1 MRPIKLKLSGLNS
14 YVDNQVID
22 FEKLTERGLFG
33 IFGPTGS
40 GKSTILDAITMAMYG
55 NIPRNTKEYINSASD
70 KANIS
75 YEFEIGSKDFKR
87 RYIVDRTIK
96 RTKTGGILT
105 SHCRLVE
112 IHNDEQSTVLADK
125 ATEVNKKISEVVGL
139 TADDF
144 TRSVVLPQGKFNDF
158 LKLTGSERRNML
170 ERIFGLEKYGRM
182 LIDKVRQRKSEE
194 NKNLLILNTKLGGYE
209 GISEEEYK
217 NVLNELKELNLSES
231 KYKEELK
238 DIELK
243 FEKCK
248 DIYEKQLE
256 LEKYELEKKEID
268 LKSKEIEDKEN
279 KLEDAYKAEKIKPYI
294 ENISS
299 LEKSIDKD
307 KCIVKDI
314 DNILNI
320 EKQELILIQKQYEEI
335 KNKKDTELPRLSE
348 KKVKLERA
356 IELESQVEELD
367 KELLILRADYKKLII
382 EKESLDKSKT
392 ELNSSKLS
400 IERYINELETK
411 SKDLRI
417 SADLKQKVFLA
428 YDTEKEYEV
437 LDTQIKKSIEKRDI
451 LKKELSEKEF
461 DFRRTKKHKD
471 DINKDLEEAI
481 KKQETINNKCPG
493 DNDNIIK
500 NNESLAILRNK
511 IEILK
516 DYKDR
521 KKIVKD
527 ELNTIEEQKFKVE
540 REINSI
546 ENKLERKSK
555 EIEDLEKELNNLR
568 YINLANE
575 LRKELKENTPCP
587 VCGSTHHVKFDLTN
601 TSSQVE
607 YTSSKLE
614 NYKLE
619 EKSLKSNLDKYN
631 IKNSSIK
638 SAYQIK
644 EKELKELN
652 LKIGNDNV
660 DELSRKYDEEKRK
673 LDSLKVNVELWR
685 KDKEDIDKKVVQLK
699 ENKYEIEKEYI
710 KLDEYIQSTK
720 KALENINKD
729 IDEIENKHNVTK
741 DKYLNLKSILK
752 INDIKSKVNEIN
764 NNEKILEDVDKKLDQ
779 KQKEK
784 SESIEK
790 LELIQKQIHEKD
802 LESSR
807 LKDLGQEK
815 KKIRDEKY
823 NELITTTKGKSA
835 KIILEDVE
843 VTINDIINQESS
855 LNLKKDDKLKS
866 IEEHL
871 AQKNNIE
878 GSLKNSK
885 EQYENQQMIL
895 NNLLKEY
902 KFESIYAVKRCILDE
917 KYINKL
923 KDEIS
928 DYKEKSSRIKSKIKD
943 LKGKI
948 GKDYVTKESYDE
960 LKQSISDI
968 KIKIENINSNKG
980 AKKLHANNLK
990 EALDKIED
998 INKEFKKVQHKV
1010 DLLEDLDKVIQ
1021 GNKLVEYVSTSQ
1033 LKYIAIEASKRLKD
1047 ITKGRYALEIDST
1060 LNFVMRDDFNGGI
1073 RRSVDTLSGG
1083 ETFLTSLSLA
1093 LALSSQIQLK
1103 GSAPLEFFFLDEGF
1117 GSLDSEL
1124 LEIVMNSLERL
1135 HSDRLS
1141 VGIISHVE
1149 ELKNRVPVKLI
1160 VSPSEAGNGS
1170 KVKIEYS

>member
-1 MRPIKLKLSGLNS
+1 M
-14 YVDNQVID
+14 
-22 FEKLTERGLFG
+22 
-33 IFGPTGS
+33 
-40 GKSTILDAITMAMYG
+40 
-55 NIPRNTKEYINSASD
+55 
-70 KANIS
+70 
-75 YEFEIGSKDFKR
+75 
-87 RYIVDRTIK
+87 
-96 RTKTGGILT
+96 
-105 SHCRLVE
+105 
-112 IHNDEQSTVLADK
+112 
-125 ATEVNKKISEVVGL
+125 
-139 TADDF
+139 
-144 TRSVVLPQGKFNDF
+144 
-158 LKLTGSERRNML
+158 
-170 ERIFGLEKYGRM
+170 
-182 LIDKVRQRKSEE
+182 
-194 NKNLLILNTKLGGYE
+194 
-209 GISEEEYK
+209 
-217 NVLNELKELNLSES
+217 
-231 KYKEELK
+231 
-238 DIELK
+238 
-243 FEKCK
+243 
-248 DIYEKQLE
+248 
-256 LEKYELEKKEID
+256 
-268 LKSKEIEDKEN
+268 
-279 KLEDAYKAEKIKPYI
+279 
-294 ENISS
+294 
-299 LEKSIDKD
+299 
-307 KCIVKDI
+307 
-314 DNILNI
+314 
-320 EKQELILIQKQYEEI
+320 
-335 KNKKDTELPRLSE
+335 
-348 KKVKLERA
+348 
-356 IELESQVEELD
+356 
-367 KELLILRADYKKLII
+367 
-382 EKESLDKSKT
+382 
-392 ELNSSKLS
+392 
-400 IERYINELETK
+400 
-411 SKDLRI
+411 
-417 SADLKQKVFLA
+417 
-428 YDTEKEYEV
+428 
-437 LDTQIKKSIEKRDI
+437 
-451 LKKELSEKEF
+451 
-461 DFRRTKKHKD
+461 
-471 DINKDLEEAI
+471 
-481 KKQETINNKCPG
+481 
-493 DNDNIIK
+493 
-500 NNESLAILRNK
+500 
-511 IEILK
+511 
-516 DYKDR
+516 
-521 KKIVKD
+521 
-527 ELNTIEEQKFKVE
+527 
-540 REINSI
+540 
-546 ENKLERKSK
+546 
-555 EIEDLEKELNNLR
+555 
-568 YINLANE
+568 
-575 LRKELKENTPCP
+575 
-587 VCGSTHHVKFDLTN
+587 KFDLTN

-980 AKKLHANNLK
+980 AKQLHANNLK